1 MEKRD
6 KQEGTTK
13 QTGRKDRNNIQLKI
27 SNQSL
32 KENPETMWP
41 VKPDTFFYSAIQTA
55 MLKQKKSAQSSHS
68 STQFYFLFSDILCV
82 CFECLHSK
90 KNNYRQ

>member
-41 VKPDTFFYSAIQTA
+41 VKPDTFFYSAIFCHTNSYA
-55 MLKQKKSAQSSHS
+55 VF
-68 STQFYFLFSDILCV
+68 TQFDPVLFFI
-82 CFECLHSK
+82 F
-90 KNNYRQ
+90 

>member
-27 SNQSL
+27 SNQSH
-32 KENPETMWP
+32 KKNPEMWP

-55 MLKQKKSAQSSHS
+55 MLNQKKSAQSSHS

-90 KNNYRQ
+90 KE